1 MGAKGC
7 SVLLRGD
14 CCHLDAIPVSAVD
27 TTAAGDSFFGAFLHR
42 LLQHSFS
49 SLDELSPG
57 QIVEALNRTAAAPH
71 RFPQGLHSC
80 VAQLGRSDRHFKL
93 KVLLF
98 LYRFHIRSKASACA
112 SCRRKLFPEY
122 VGSCDY
128 RYIRVQRNTEA
139 GIHGVTVRSAPA
151 RRISPFPSPASKRI
165 FFACKIE
172 AIPMVIAC
180 LGTCPA
186 LAKNLAFARIVS

>member
-1 MGAKGC
+1 MPKGC

-27 TTAAGDSFFGAFLHR
+27 TTAAGDSFLRRVPSPVIATFVFLA
-42 LLQHSFS
+42 
-49 SLDELSPG
+49 G
-57 QIVEALNRTAAAPH
+57 RTFPRADCRGCSIRHCCRIHH

-112 SCRRKLFPEY
+112 SCRREAFSEY
-122 VGSCDY
+122 GGSCDY
-128 RYIRVQRNTEA
+128 RYIRVQLQY
-139 GIHGVTVRSAPA
+139 RSRYPW
-151 RRISPFPSPASKRI
+151 RDRSGQRLPENFPFPSPASKRI
-165 FFACKIE
+165 FS
-172 AIPMVIAC
+172 
-180 LGTCPA
+180 PA
-186 LAKNLAFARIVS
+186 KSKQFPW